1 MNKIELAPGIISYKK
16 VINGE
21 TRLNDQVEFA
31 MNQIGLTWEPAYIR
45 TNDEDI
51 IDIKYRDTGS
61 LYVNQY
67 NHVVDNYSTPKDG
80 FFSSLSNLF
89 LEKFKPVHDDY
100 KNHYQ
105 IYTKTQESYGLL
117 KYGIG
122 QNFVNHI
129 DDLDNTRKI
138 SMVYYM
144 NDNYSGGEIVFPR
157 FDLQYK
163 PEADEMIMFP
173 STYVYNHSVL
183 PVVNGIRYAV
193 VSWLR

>member
-1 MNKIELAPGIISYKK
+1 MNKIELAPGIISYKN
-16 VINGE
+16 VINGQSK
-21 TRLNDQVEFA
+21 LNDQIEFA
-31 MNQIGLTWEPAYIR
+31 MSQIGLTWEPAYIR
-45 TNDEDI
+45 ANDESI
-51 IDIKYRDTGS
+51 IDTNYRDTGS

-67 NHVVDNYSTPKDG
+67 NHIVDNYSTPKDG

-100 KNHYQ
+100 KNYYQ

-157 FDLQYK
+157 FDLTYK
-163 PEADEMIMFP
+163 PEADEMLMFP

-183 PVVNGIRYAV
+183 PVVDGTRYAV